1 MTRTWTNDTGL
12 AISASNLNA
21 LEADVDAALA
31 VPDAALATR
40 VQAGATKTAL
50 DARYATVTALGTK
63 EPAIPAGTTAQ
74 YIRGDKSLATL
85 DKAAVGLNNVDN
97 TSDLGKPIST
107 ATQSALDGKLG
118 VAEAFGLAGSLEAS
132 FDADNVSA
140 PVGTRLVVPTHV
152 SPAGGQTTHT
162 SVLFF
167 SEGWN
172 GYKYWMAHTP
182 YPAGNDD
189 HEDPNIV
196 ASHDGITWVQPPGI
210 TNPIDDADGTPEYN
224 SDVDLKMGPNDTMY
238 LFFRWYANVGNG
250 GTEERLKYSTSTD
263 GVTWS
268 TPVTFMQNDH
278 TVRRLVSP
286 TYIFEDGAWTMYA
299 VDILPATNTVV
310 RLRSANSSP
319 TSTWTS
325 PTTISVG
332 TMQAGK
338 EPWHIFILKYGGAY
352 YGLLND
358 ATTGTGGSAGDLLFI
373 KSTDGLTFT
382 NSGGPVIPRTHTTAN
397 EHDNL
402 YRSSMVPAYRDGE
415 LGFRVFYVGWLTAGT
430 VWNVYRTFLTAGAWK
445 PLTLAGAWVNYTAG
459 GGYRA
464 GLWAKK
470 VGSTVTVE
478 GAIRTGAAGSIIT
491 TLPVGYAPIATN
503 MYFVNAAG
511 TAGMLQIFKDNTGNP
526 ADDRTIKYFVGATAP
541 AYLPVSIK
549 FETY

>member
-1 MTRTWTNDTGL
+1 M
-12 AISASNLNA
+12 NA
-21 LEADVDAALA
+21 LEADVEAALG
-31 VPDAALATR
+31 VPDAALASR
-40 VQAGATKTAL
+40 LAAGASKTYL
-50 DARYATVTALGTK
+50 DGAYATSTQLNAK
-63 EPAIPAGTTAQ
+63 EPAIPAGTSAQ
-74 YIRGDKSLATL
+74 YIRGDKTLATL
-85 DKAAVGLNNVDN
+85 DKTAVGLGNVDN
-97 TSDLGKPIST
+97 TSDVGKPISS
-107 ATQSALDGKLG
+107 AVQAALDGKLG
-118 VAEAFGLAGSLEAS
+118 VAEAFSVGGSLEAS

-140 PVGTRLVVPTHV
+140 PVGTRLVIPTHV
-152 SPAGGQTTHT
+152 SPPGGQTTHT
-162 SVLFF
+162 SALFF

-182 YPAGNDD
+182 YPGGNDD

-196 ASHDGITWVQPPGI
+196 ASHDGITWVVPAGL

-238 LFFRWYANVGNG
+238 LFFRWYANTGNG

-268 TPVTFMQNDH
+268 APVTFMQNDH

-286 TYIFEDGAWTMYA
+286 SYIFEDGAWTMYA

-310 RLRSANSSP
+310 RLRSTNSSP
-319 TSTWTS
+319 ESTWTAPS
-325 PTTISVG
+325 VISVG

-338 EPWHIFILKYGGAY
+338 EAWHIFVLKYGGAY

-382 NSGGPVIPRTHTTAN
+382 NSGTTVIPRTHVLAG

-402 YRSSMVPAYRDGE
+402 YRSSMVPSYQDGQ

-445 PLTLAGAWVNYTAG
+445 PLTLEGAWVNYTAG

-470 VGSTVTVE
+470 VGRTVTVE
-478 GAIRTGAAGSIIT
+478 GAVRTGAAGSIIT
-491 TLPVGYAPIATN
+491 TLPVGYAPVATN

-511 TAGMLQIFKDNTGNP
+511 TAGMIQIFKDNTGTP
-526 ADDRTIKYFVGATAP
+526 ADDRTVKYFVGATAP

-549 FETY
+549 FEVS